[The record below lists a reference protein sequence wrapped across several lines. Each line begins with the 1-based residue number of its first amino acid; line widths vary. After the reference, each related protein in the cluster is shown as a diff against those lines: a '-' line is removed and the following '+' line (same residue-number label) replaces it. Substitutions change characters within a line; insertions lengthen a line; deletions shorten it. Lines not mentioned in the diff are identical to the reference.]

1 MSSEGC
7 VVITE
12 NKEEIKKNI
21 ITIKYK
27 GLSLYYTSLIN
38 STILYNES
46 HKERILTLYNIN
58 II

>member
-12 NKEEIKKNI
+12 NEEIKKNI

-38 STILYNES
+38 STILYNEG